1 MQYEVIAHTA
11 GLVYQVESPNGVR
24 LMVKADRSLQTGEF
38 YQFQWGRYN
47 NDSRTWSV
55 IVNL

>member
-24 LMVKADRSLQTGEF
+24 LMVKADRSLQTGKF

>member
-38 YQFQWGRYN
+38 YQFQWGHYN